1 MAMIGIQV
9 WDATGN
15 RREQVTLPSD
25 QRVDRILVKLAE
37 KMALPSRHPD
47 GRLLVYKFHHANAG
61 QLRDDQ
67 TLEGAGVADG
77 DVLRIYHE
85 MIAGSA
91 PWGPQIACK

>member
-1 MAMIGIQV
+1 MGMINVQV
-9 WDATGN
+9 WDATGD

-47 GRLLVYKFHHANAG
+47 GRLLVYKFHHAKGG
-61 QLRDDQ
+61 QLRDEQ
-67 TLEGAGVADG
+67 TLEAAGVADG

-85 MIAGSA
+85 MIAGGRI
-91 PWGPQIACK
+91 WR